1 MILMGSSSMT
11 QKKSFRLPTTPSLLF
26 ITISVVLLFSACSK
40 ERFETTT
47 TLKKFQKDVA
57 RKELPANLDKQIVVG
72 EQLSLDETDTT
83 DYLLGPGD
91 LLHIKVLEAEEL
103 NSRVRV
109 SSKGYINVPL
119 IGSLKVINKTT
130 TEVERNIEERY
141 TVAYLHDPHV
151 SVYIEEHLSKQI
163 TLVGAINTP
172 GTYDYISQK
181 RLLDVL
187 ALGGGLKEDAGSFAF
202 LTRRNPKTG
211 KAVDYRIDIDDLVKN
226 GNMALNYVIK
236 GGDIVFIPE
245 SGKCFIDG
253 AIRNPGIYT
262 LSNNM
267 TITEAIAQAGG
278 LAGYAD
284 DDSIKLIRFMGRG
297 QKREI
302 ISLSYGDLQ
311 AGVGDTLLLK
321 DQDIIYAESST
332 AGKIFSGSGLT
343 IGFMGTGVSFRDP
356 EK

>member
-1 MILMGSSSMT
+1 MKQNKL
-11 QKKSFRLPTTPSLLF
+11 LP
-26 ITISVVLLFSACSK
+26 FSAITPLLLVISLMMLLSSCSK
-40 ERFETTT
+40 ERFEATTS
-47 TLKKFQKDVA
+47 LKKFQKDA
-57 RKELPANLDKQIVVG
+57 AEKELPSNFDKEIVIG
-72 EQLSLDETDTT
+72 EQLSLDDTDNA

-91 LLHIKVLEAEEL
+91 LLKITVFEAEEL
-103 NSRVRV
+103 NTVVRV
-109 SSKGYINVPL
+109 SSRGYINIPL
-119 IGSLKVINKTT
+119 LGPLKVINQTAA
-130 TEVERNIEERY
+130 EVEQNIEDSYAAEY
-141 TVAYLHDPHV
+141 INNPHV
-151 SVYIEEHLSKQI
+151 SIYIEEHLSKQI
-163 TLVGAINTP
+163 TLVGAVNTP
-172 GTYDYISQK
+172 GTYDYIARK

-211 KAVDYRIDIDDLVKN
+211 KAVDYRVNIDELVKN
-226 GNMALNYVIK
+226 GNMSFNYVIK

-253 AIRNPGIYT
+253 AIRNPGIYP
-262 LSNNM
+262 LRNNM

-284 DDSIKLIRFMGRG
+284 DDGIKLIRFTGRG

-302 ISLSYGDLQ
+302 VSLSYGDLQ
-311 AGVGDTLLLK
+311 AGVGDSLLLK
-321 DQDIIYAESST
+321 DQDIIYAESSA
-332 AGKIFSGSGLT
+332 AGKIFAGSGVT

>member
-1 MILMGSSSMT
+1 ML
-11 QKKSFRLPTTPSLLF
+11 QKKISILPTVPFLLV
-26 ITISVVLLFSACSK
+26 ILLSALLFSACSK

-47 TLKKFQKDVA
+47 TLKEFQKDNA
-57 RKELPANLDKQIVVG
+57 RKRLPKNLNKVVMVG
-72 EQLSLDETDTT
+72 EELSLEDTNTT

-91 LLHIKVLEAEEL
+91 LLKISVLEAEEL
-103 NSRVRV
+103 NTVVRV

-119 IGSLKVINKTT
+119 IGAVKVINQTA
-130 TEVERNIEERY
+130 TEVEQNIEKSYAAEY
-141 TVAYLHDPHV
+141 IYDPHV

-187 ALGGGLKEDAGSFAF
+187 ALGGGLKEEAGSFAF

-211 KAVDYRIDIDDLVKN
+211 KAVDYRIDIEDLVKN
-226 GNMALNYVIK
+226 GNMGLNYVVK

-253 AIRNPGIYT
+253 AIRNPGIYP

-297 QKREI
+297 
-302 ISLSYGDLQ
+302 
-311 AGVGDTLLLK
+311 LLLK

>member
-1 MILMGSSSMT
+1 MP
-11 QKKSFRLPTTPSLLF
+11 QKKSSLIPTYNITLSIILL
-26 ITISVVLLFSACSK
+26 SVLLFSACSK
-40 ERFETTT
+40 ERFEATT
-47 TLKKFQKDVA
+47 TLKKFQKTVSQQDFP
-57 RKELPANLDKQIVVG
+57 EGLDKEIVVG
-72 EQLSLDETDTT
+72 EQLSLDGANAT
-83 DYLLGPGD
+83 DYILGPGD
-91 LLHIKVLEAEEL
+91 LLKIKVLEAEEL
-103 NSRVRV
+103 NTIVRV
-109 SSKGYINVPL
+109 SSKGYINIPL
-119 IGSLKVINKTT
+119 LGQLKVINTT
-130 TEVERNIEERY
+130 AAELERTIEERY
-141 TVAYLHDPHV
+141 AVDYIHDPHV

-163 TLVGAINTP
+163 TLVGAINAP
-172 GTYDYISQK
+172 GTYDYVSQK
-181 RLLDVL
+181 RLLDIL

-202 LTRRNPKTG
+202 LTRRDPKTD
-211 KAVDYRIDIDDLVKN
+211 KAIDYRIDIDDLVRN
-226 GNMALNYVIK
+226 GNMALNYVVK
-236 GGDIVFIPE
+236 GGDIIFIPE

-302 ISLSYGDLQ
+302 VSLSYGDLQ
-311 AGVGDTLLLK
+311 AGVGDTVLLK

>member
-1 MILMGSSSMT
+1 MLR
-11 QKKSFRLPTTPSLLF
+11 KKISIPPTVPFLLF
-26 ITISVVLLFSACSK
+26 ILLSALLFSACSK
-40 ERFETTT
+40 ERFEATT
-47 TLKKFQKDVA
+47 TLEKFQEESAQK
-57 RKELPANLDKQIVVG
+57 KLPTNLNKIVVVG
-72 EQLSLDETDTT
+72 EELSLEETSTT
-83 DYLLGPGD
+83 DYLLGAGD
-91 LLHIKVLEAEEL
+91 LLKISVLEAEEL
-103 NSRVRV
+103 NTVVRV
-109 SSKGYINVPL
+109 SSRGYINVPL
-119 IGSLKVINKTT
+119 IGAVKVINRTA
-130 TEVERNIEERY
+130 TEVEQDIEKSY
-141 TVAYLHDPHV
+141 AAQYIHDPHV

-187 ALGGGLKEDAGSFAF
+187 ALGGGLKKDAGSFAF

-211 KAVDYRIDIDDLVKN
+211 KAVDYRIDIEDLVKN
-226 GNMALNYVIK
+226 GNMGLNYVVK

-253 AIRNPGIYT
+253 AIRNPGIYP

-302 ISLSYGDLQ
+302 VSLSYGDLQ

-343 IGFMGTGVSFRDP
+343 IGFMGTGVSFSNP